1 MMTIMES
8 GFCQHDCNHN
18 ILCLDKKLT
27 PYKGKSVIVGITMP
41 LAPIPIFGGLTSHYV
56 NRNDNTYYAENT
68 QSLALSFLLT
78 YDKWLYQLN
87 LRKAIPSFVLEG
99 KGFYNIEIEQHTIT
113 TSVSYKVYE
122 YDALDIYLGIAYFNN
137 NLSYDN
143 NIRNS
148 YYGGL
153 NVGLSLYGLCLD
165 YNLLT
170 NLDGVNHV
178 ISLNI
183 KMPFPF
189 LEHTLGYTPYPLGFN
204 YGLESIIVDDY
215 ISYRILFELGL
226 VLEL

>member
-1 MMTIMES
+1 MES
-8 GFCQHDCNHN
+8 GFSQHDCNHN
-18 ILCLDKKLT
+18 VFCLEKRPAT
-27 PYKGKSVIVGITMP
+27 YKGNRVIIGITMP
-41 LAPIPIFGGLTSHYV
+41 LAPIPIFGGLTRHYV
-56 NRNDNTYYAENT
+56 NRNNNTYYAEST

-122 YDALDIYLGIAYFNN
+122 YNALDIYLGIAYFNN
-137 NLSYDN
+137 YLSYDN
-143 NIRNS
+143 SIKDS

-153 NVGLSLYGLCLD
+153 NVGLSLYNGLCVD

-170 NLDGVNHV
+170 NLDSVNHV
-178 ISLNI
+178 MSLNI

-189 LEHTLGYTPYPLGFN
+189 LEHTLGHTSYPLGINF
-204 YGLESIIVDDY
+204 GLENIIVDDY
-215 ISYRILFELGL
+215 ISYRILFELGF
-226 VLEL
+226 VLEF